1 MNKFD
6 VMVIGL
12 SIAFA
17 FMFVRLVILRYQF
30 KIWNNIF
37 GTKYSLTIF
46 IVAFIVIGIH
56 KLYSYKEKSK
66 VNN

>member
-6 VMVIGL
+6 VMIIGL

-66 VNN
+66 ANY

>member
-6 VMVIGL
+6 VMIIGL

-30 KIWNNIF
+30 KIWNKIF

-56 KLYSYKEKSK
+56 KFYSYKKK
-66 VNN
+66 K

>member
-6 VMVIGL
+6 VMIIGL

>member
-17 FMFVRLVILRYQF
+17 FMFVRLVILRYEF
-30 KIWNNIF
+30 KIWNRIF

-46 IVAFIVIGIH
+46 IVAFIVSGIH

-66 VNN
+66 ANH

>member
-56 KLYSYKEKSK
+56 KIYSHNKEKTE
-66 VNN
+66 

>member
-66 VNN
+66 VYH

>member
-30 KIWNNIF
+30 KIWNKIF

-56 KLYSYKEKSK
+56 KLYSYKENLK
-66 VNN
+66 

>member
-6 VMVIGL
+6 VMIIGL
-12 SIAFA
+12 SIAFV

-56 KLYSYKEKSK
+56 KVYRYKEKTRA
-66 VNN
+66 NH

>member
-6 VMVIGL
+6 VMIIGL

-56 KLYSYKEKSK
+56 KLYSYKEILK
-66 VNN
+66 

>member
-30 KIWNNIF
+30 KIWNKILLLEYI
-37 GTKYSLTIF
+37 KY
-46 IVAFIVIGIH
+46 IVII
-56 KLYSYKEKSK
+56 KKKQSEYYKFEFF
-66 VNN
+66 

>member
-6 VMVIGL
+6 VMIIGL

-56 KLYSYKEKSK
+56 KLYSYKENLK
-66 VNN
+66 

>member
-1 MNKFD
+1 
-6 VMVIGL
+6 
-12 SIAFA
+12 
-17 FMFVRLVILRYQF
+17 MFVRLVILRYQF

-37 GTKYSLTIF
+37 GTKYNLAIF

-66 VNN
+66 VNH

>member
-6 VMVIGL
+6 VMIIGL

-37 GTKYSLTIF
+37 GTKYNLAIF

-66 VNN
+66 VNH

>member
-6 VMVIGL
+6 VMIIGL

-56 KLYSYKEKSK
+56 KLYSYKEKTK
-66 VNN
+66 

>member
-6 VMVIGL
+6 VMIIGL

-56 KLYSYKEKSK
+56 KLYSHKEKSK
-66 VNN
+66 VNH

>member
-6 VMVIGL
+6 VMIIGL
-12 SIAFA
+12 SIAFV

-56 KLYSYKEKSK
+56 KLYSYKEKTK
-66 VNN
+66 

>member
-6 VMVIGL
+6 VMIIGL

-56 KLYSYKEKSK
+56 KLYSHNKEKTK
-66 VNN
+66 